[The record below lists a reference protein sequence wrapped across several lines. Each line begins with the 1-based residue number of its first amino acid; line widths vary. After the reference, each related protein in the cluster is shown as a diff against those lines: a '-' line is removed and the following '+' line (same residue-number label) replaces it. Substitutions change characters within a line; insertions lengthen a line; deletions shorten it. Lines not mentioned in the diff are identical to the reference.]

1 MQEAIQ
7 FEREGSTLTAK
18 LCCELDHHRARGLR
32 EEVDHR
38 LCVEKPSLLILDF
51 SAVPFMDSSGVA
63 FILGRAKTARAL
75 GSVVRLVGLSRELSR
90 LAGLWGAEAYRN
102 LTIQK

>member
-38 LCVEKPSLLILDF
+38 LFVEKPSLLILDF
-51 SAVPFMDSSGVA
+51 SAVPFTTLSHEEKRLCMILSSSVA
-63 FILGRAKTARAL
+63 VL
-75 GSVVRLVGLSRELSR
+75 
-90 LAGLWGAEAYRN
+90 
-102 LTIQK
+102 QD

>member
-1 MQEAIQ
+1 MQAIR
-7 FEREGSTLTAK
+7 FEREGATLTAR
-18 LCCELDHHRARGLR
+18 LSCELDHHCARGLR

-38 LCVEKPSLLILDF
+38 LFVEKPSILVLDF

-63 FILGRAKTARAL
+63 FILGRAKTARAIGATVHL
-75 GSVVRLVGLSRELSR
+75 IGLSRELSR
-90 LAGLWGAEAYRN
+90 LASLWSADAYRN